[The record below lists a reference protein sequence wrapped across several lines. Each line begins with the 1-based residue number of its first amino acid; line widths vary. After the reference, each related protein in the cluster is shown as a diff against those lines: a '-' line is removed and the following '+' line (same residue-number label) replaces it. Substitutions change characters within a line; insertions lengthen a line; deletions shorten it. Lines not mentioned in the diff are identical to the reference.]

1 MWGGPPGGGGG
12 GGRPGSC
19 GGCDGEPHS
28 GVVVDACGVCGGD
41 NSTCCVP
48 RPGQAKLHR
57 VRLSADALASAGGA
71 DDQLVKRV
79 QVGEL
84 VVWENLLDWEA
95 EIVAGLGLGSY
106 EHLAAAFNLS
116 AVRDHDQSIPLKL
129 PLAEDLPSFI
139 QVPSLPSLS
148 FSFLFISFSLF

>member
-1 MWGGPPGGGGG
+1 
-12 GGRPGSC
+12 
-19 GGCDGEPHS
+19 
-28 GVVVDACGVCGGD
+28 
-41 NSTCCVP
+41 VP

-57 VRLSADALASAGGA
+57 VRLSADTLASAGGGGG

-95 EIVAGLGLGSY
+95 EIVAGLDLGSY

-139 QVPSLPSLS
+139 QVPSL
-148 FSFLFISFSLF
+148 FLFFLFPFSLVFLLMGRVCLSTEIYFDAGGEGPRGQRAQ